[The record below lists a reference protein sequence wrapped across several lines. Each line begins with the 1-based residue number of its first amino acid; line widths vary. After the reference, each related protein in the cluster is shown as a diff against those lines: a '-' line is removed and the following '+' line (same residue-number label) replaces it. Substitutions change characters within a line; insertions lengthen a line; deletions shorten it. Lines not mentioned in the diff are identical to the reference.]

1 MKFVP
6 SSHTDYLGGG
16 GGAIDE
22 DLFRL
27 IQLIEVIGSSFTGF
41 AFRLSFHALFI
52 ASLRNLFFRF
62 FQDDSD

>member
-16 GGAIDE
+16 GAIDK

-27 IQLIEVIGSSFTGF
+27 IHLIEVIGSSFTGF

-52 ASLRNLFFRF
+52 ASLRNLFFSLLPR
-62 FQDDSD
+62 